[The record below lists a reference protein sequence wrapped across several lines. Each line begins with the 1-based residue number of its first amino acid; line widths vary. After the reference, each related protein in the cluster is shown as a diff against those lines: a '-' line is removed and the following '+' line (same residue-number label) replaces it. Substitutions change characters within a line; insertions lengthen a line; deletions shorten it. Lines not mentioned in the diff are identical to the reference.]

1 VSSEALPVPNWVQRG
16 KLRWVWALWEP
27 ERFYRRAAYGGATS
41 PGNALWMPQWYERMR
56 SEETVKWLAD
66 IGVNLVST
74 CWFKGFGLQAEAQE
88 MERSARFTD
97 LCHRHGIR
105 VLGYHQ
111 STTLCWEALL
121 DEAPNAE
128 DWVQRQADGSLMC
141 YGGGS
146 AYWRWMACIRNEEH
160 RAYLERVVRK
170 CLEEGKMDGIEWDG
184 NVYKCHCER
193 CQQAFR
199 EYLFANHPDPEDL
212 FGLPHLR
219 HARIPPTENRN
230 DPFFQALLRF
240 REHTMREWLGHFN
253 RLVKSINP
261 EAAHVTYFISEWPD
275 RPLDDIDILID
286 ENHNVPY
293 VQDDVLTCKLRGY
306 KIGDA
311 RDRVVLVTAWMRAPS
326 QQAPAGPP
334 TPESTAAEVAAFQ
347 APVGGLRRPE
357 TALEVKRDLAESV
370 CHGGHVLTATYSL
383 RGVGGDRVW
392 LDQPFV
398 HESLKQYFSF
408 FAKYEQFYGESRSL
422 ANVALYRSHSSLSN
436 DFFTAFPSIW
446 GIEQVCLQYQIP
458 FDTVFTCQLDRL
470 ADYAAVILADQRAMS
485 DAEIETI
492 SAFVEAGGGLV
503 LTGQSAMYDEHLRL
517 RGNHLLIHLA
527 DRDNVVYLPDAPE
540 KLDRPARD
548 HPPAYNSFR
557 LPERSDDIAAAIATA
572 AGTLPIAIGRRE
584 PFLGVDVRE
593 LSDGTK
599 TAHFLNY
606 DNERSIEDLPVT
618 LSGPLGEVA
627 SVTLYDPDSECN
639 PIEIGVE
646 PTGSTARLIIP
657 RIETYALVCR

>member
-1 VSSEALPVPNWVQRG
+1 
-16 KLRWVWALWEP
+16 
-27 ERFYRRAAYGGATS
+27 
-41 PGNALWMPQWYERMR
+41 M
-56 SEETVKWLAD
+56 
-66 IGVNLVST
+66 
-74 CWFKGFGLQAEAQE
+74 
-88 MERSARFTD
+88 
-97 LCHRHGIR
+97 
-105 VLGYHQ
+105 
-111 STTLCWEALL
+111 
-121 DEAPNAE
+121 
-128 DWVQRQADGSLMC
+128 
-141 YGGGS
+141 
-146 AYWRWMACIRNEEH
+146 
-160 RAYLERVVRK
+160 
-170 CLEEGKMDGIEWDG
+170 
-184 NVYKCHCER
+184 
-193 CQQAFR
+193 
-199 EYLFANHPDPEDL
+199 
-212 FGLPHLR
+212 
-219 HARIPPTENRN
+219 
-230 DPFFQALLRF
+230 
-240 REHTMREWLGHFN
+240 
-253 RLVKSINP
+253 
-261 EAAHVTYFISEWPD
+261 
-275 RPLDDIDILID
+275 
-286 ENHNVPY
+286 
-293 VQDDVLTCKLRGY
+293 
-306 KIGDA
+306 
-311 RDRVVLVTAWMRAPS
+311 
-326 QQAPAGPP
+326 
-334 TPESTAAEVAAFQ
+334 
-347 APVGGLRRPE
+347 
-357 TALEVKRDLAESV
+357 
-370 CHGGHVLTATYSL
+370 LTATYSL